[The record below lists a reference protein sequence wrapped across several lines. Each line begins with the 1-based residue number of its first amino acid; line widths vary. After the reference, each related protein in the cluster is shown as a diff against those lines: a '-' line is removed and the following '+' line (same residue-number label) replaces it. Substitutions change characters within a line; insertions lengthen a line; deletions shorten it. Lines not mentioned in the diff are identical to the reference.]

1 MFMSL
6 ILSSID
12 FNNIDLEGGNGS
24 VKTVPN
30 FKALAYVYTYV
41 SGTNLSILKSFV
53 IYLPF
58 IFLHHLGDD
67 RAGIRPE
74 FSDKIEQ
81 KAKHT
86 YRHNHFKHNQNF

>member
-12 FNNIDLEGGNGS
+12 FNNIDLGGGNGS

-53 IYLPF
+53 IYLSF
-58 IFLHHLGDD
+58 IFLHHLGED
-67 RAGIRPE
+67 RAGIQ